1 MSNPLFVENEI
12 TIQAA
17 IFKVW
22 DALIN
27 PEQTPKYM
35 YGCAAISEFTVGS
48 SIEWKAAIDGNE
60 TTYVTGHIV
69 SIEPEKL
76 LAYTTFDP
84 LGTFENIPQN
94 YLTVTYTLSEND
106 GQTLFKVTQG
116 DYSLIA
122 NGEQRYNQAIA
133 EGGWSSLLVE
143 IKNLVE

>member
-12 TIQAA
+12 TIQAP
-17 IFKVW
+17 ISKVW

-27 PEQTPKYM
+27 PEQTAKYM
-35 YGCAAISEFTVGS
+35 HGCAAVSEFTVGS
-48 SIEWKAAIDGNE
+48 SIEWKATMDGNE
-60 TTYVTGHIV
+60 MTFVTGNIV
-69 SIEPEKL
+69 SIETEKL

-84 LGTFENIPQN
+84 FGTFENIPQN

-106 GQTLFKVTQG
+106 GQTRFKVTQG

-133 EGGWSSLLVE
+133 EGGWSSLLIE
-143 IKNLVE
+143 IKQLVE